1 MNKDFTQLASSETI
15 AKTQKALEDHGIS
28 SSLVETKEAAKE
40 EVLRHVPKGAEI
52 LTNTSATLEQIGLT
66 ELFNESGEYVSV
78 YKKLLEIY
86 GDKSQ
91 EKLKRQLGAAPDY
104 AVGSLLAITE
114 NGELYFASATGSQL
128 PGYAYGAKHVVLVV
142 GTHKIVKDLTEAQ
155 QRLNEHVFPLEDVR
169 SQKAYGTGSSVNKEL
184 VIRQDTPGRTHVVF
198 VAEPLGY

>member
-28 SSLVETKEAAKE
+28 SSLAETKEAAKE

-128 PGYAYGAKHVVLVV
+128 PGYAYGAKHAVLVV
-142 GTHKIVKDLTEAQ
+142 GTHKIVKDLTEAR